1 MKDELQV
8 QIDKVAEVAE
18 RLERLISRQGMMAAD
33 GEASLERLVAMVEA
47 TGDGRREAELAA
59 RLAEAE
65 RTIAELR
72 ASVPVAVTHSAR
84 RTLPVSL
91 VAKQESAGDN
101 RMDYGALDAALSSLS
116 PEQRIAVK
124 SQLLRAGLV

>member
-47 TGDGRREAELAA
+47 TGDGRREAELTA

-72 ASVPVAVTHSAR
+72 ASVPVAASHSAR

-91 VAKQESAGDN
+91 VAKQENGV
-101 RMDYGALDAALSSLS
+101 DYGALDAALGSLS